1 MSTTHNYVI
10 SASCQICMEGC
21 ERISTYS
28 AQKNPNLHSSGLL
41 YLVLEKLTP

>member
-1 MSTTHNYVI
+1 MSTTHDYVI
-10 SASCQICMEGC
+10 SVSCRIGMEGC

-28 AQKNPNLHSSGLL
+28 AQKNPNLHSSSLL